1 MRFFKAELLAHIRD
15 ANGTL
20 SVERAVN
27 AVEATDVTK
36 RDGQL
41 LLDGL
46 RRLDELEE
54 AEEKKNAKEIAK
66 KEENEEKEKKHW
78 DLHNRKNVSSLRR
91 ISILYEFVLLY
102 SHLYGDL
109 CGEQL
114 VTFGTTVLTFV
125 W

>member
-1 MRFFKAELLAHIRD
+1 M
-15 ANGTL
+15 
-20 SVERAVN
+20 
-27 AVEATDVTK
+27 TK

-78 DLHNRKNVSSLRR
+78 DLYNRKNVSSLRR

-109 CGEQL
+109 FGEQL